1 MTGGTLLML
10 GTDKSTT
17 WMVYNELVAQF
28 GPFPI
33 LIENNISKLTLI
45 KIRARKIGLFKVAS
59 QMAFVA
65 LIRPLLKRRSAQRV
79 KYLSRLHGL
88 EATRPT
94 SDLIHHVESVNA
106 EDCRALIKQFAPEVI
121 VVNGTRI
128 IGKKTLAC
136 VPATFINTHQGITP
150 RYRGAHGAYWALVE
164 NRRKECGVTV
174 HLVDEGIDTG
184 NIIAQAA
191 IDPEPE
197 DNFMTYPILQT
208 AAAMQHIVAA
218 VKSAWKKQ
226 VQAVPAAGDG
236 LIWYHPGFF
245 QYIAGALRGVW

>member
-1 MTGGTLLML
+1 MVGKLLML

-28 GPFPI
+28 GAFPI
-33 LIENNISKLTLI
+33 IIEDTVSKRTLI
-45 KIRARKIGLFKVAS
+45 KIRAKKIGLFKVLS
-59 QMAFVA
+59 QVAFVA
-65 LIRPLLKRRSAQRV
+65 LIRPVLKRRSAKRV

-88 EATRPT
+88 EATRPV
-94 SDLIHHVESVNA
+94 SDLIHYVSSVNS
-106 EDCRALIKQFAPEVI
+106 DQCRALLLEHAPEVV

-128 IGKKTLAC
+128 IGKQTLSC
-136 VPATFINTHQGITP
+136 LPATFINTHQGITP

-164 NRRKECGVTV
+164 NRRAECGVTV

-184 NIIAQAA
+184 NIIAQAV
-191 IDPEPE
+191 IDPQPE
-197 DNFMTYPILQT
+197 DSYITYPILQT
-208 AAAMQHIVAA
+208 AAALQHLVEAVRAGFVKKIQSHAA
-218 VKSAWKKQ
+218 S
-226 VQAVPAAGDG
+226 GEG